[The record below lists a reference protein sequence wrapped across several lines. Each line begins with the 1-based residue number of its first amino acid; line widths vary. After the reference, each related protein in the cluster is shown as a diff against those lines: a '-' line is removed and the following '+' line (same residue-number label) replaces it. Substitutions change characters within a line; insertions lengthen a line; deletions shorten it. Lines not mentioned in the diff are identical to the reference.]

1 MSLYLLIE
9 SSTALKRTI
18 SDTLSPAKVILRFL
32 PFCTNAYPTSGFSDS
47 LARSAVAVKTL
58 PKGALVEIEVVA
70 AIE

>member
-32 PFCTNAYPTSGFSDS
+32 PFCPNAYPTSGFSDS
-47 LARSAVAVKTL
+47 LPQSACFSSAGKAR
-58 PKGALVEIEVVA
+58 
-70 AIE
+70 